1 MRTVRGG
8 KRAGREGGLVVGAAG
23 RGGWWEVRQ
32 GRDGGVRGGMRGE
45 GGEDRLAEIG
55 SWRMERREEGG
66 GRGQEGAGMASRAM
80 ASCGGNCVVVAD
92 AGAGSVRGAGGGQV
106 GASGWW
112 VGGVMSF
119 EVIVAGGIQQK
130 WVCGVDSHGGGCAGC
145 WVG

>member
-1 MRTVRGG
+1 MGGGWVARRGD
-8 KRAGREGGLVVGAAG
+8 AAG
-23 RGGWWEVRQ
+23 E
-32 GRDGGVRGGMRGE
+32 GE
-45 GGEDRLAEIG
+45 GGMGRVGAKG
-55 SWRMERREEGG
+55 SCGVEGGCGMGLGGMGSGEEGG
-66 GRGQEGAGMASRAM
+66 DEEAGKRGGSRASRAM
-80 ASCGGNCVVVAD
+80 ASRGGNCVVVAD
-92 AGAGSVRGAGGGQV
+92 AGAGAVRGAGGGQV